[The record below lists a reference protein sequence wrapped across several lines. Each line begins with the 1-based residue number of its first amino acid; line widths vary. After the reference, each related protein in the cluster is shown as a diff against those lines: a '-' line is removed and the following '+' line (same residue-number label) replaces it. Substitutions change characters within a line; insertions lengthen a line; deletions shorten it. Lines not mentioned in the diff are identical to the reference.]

1 MRRNQQHP
9 RRATATRPPAALLL
23 ALLVGLGI
31 CIAVVARAQNVEAPR
46 GTPPSSAPSPLA
58 GSDLVVMD
66 FQDVEIAT
74 LVKFISEITGKNF
87 LLDDKVKGK
96 VSVISPSKITVD
108 EAYRVFQSVLQV
120 KGFTLV
126 DTGPVVKIIA
136 IKDVKGS
143 GLPVGI
149 ETRTPSEAYVTQ
161 LVPLAHLEAQAAAQL
176 LQPLVSRDGLISAY
190 TPTNSLIV
198 VDAESNIARLV
209 ELITSLDVPGQER
222 TVEVIPLKHA
232 FANDVAGILKEAIE
246 DEGGRTAAPSGGG
259 TSNVPG
265 VASNVGK
272 PGTGRGAGGIRV
284 VPDER
289 SNAVVIIGNQ
299 IEIRQAYALVGKLD
313 RPLPKG
319 TGRINVYYLRHA
331 DATEMVQVL
340 ADLVGTTTSTVPR
353 QILPGRAVTE
363 GGGRF
368 GSGSYRSATGSQSLG
383 NFGKSTLGGQ
393 TAGALPGTGRRDS
406 QPGLA
411 GGVQSAGSGG
421 PAVEFESGVR
431 VTADPATNSL
441 VISAAPQDY
450 ATLRDVIAQL
460 DIPRRQVLVEA
471 IIFEVSV
478 TKAKQLGIEMQGGA
492 SVNGGTAFGRV
503 NFRNLNPVTQTIQG
517 GDLSG
522 IGNLSGLL
530 GALISDQSIVLSDGT
545 KIPAGAVL
553 LTALQADTDVNVLS
567 APTIMTTDNEEA
579 EIVVGQNVPFV
590 TSRSTN
596 ETNLANTFSQVDRRD
611 VGITLRLTPQI
622 SEGDTVRLLL
632 FQEVSALVP
641 TSQTEVLQ
649 LGPTTTVRSATT
661 SVVVRDSQTVAIGG
675 LISDSMRASA
685 QGVPFLSDIPVIG
698 NFFKFDDKRKEK
710 VNLIILLT
718 PRILRNPSAL
728 TELTDEERERF
739 HKAVTGRRVFSGTM
753 GKLDVPP
760 QEQGYSGPPGYGP
773 PPGMAAP
780 EPPPPP
786 PEPQP
791 QPVRARRAGVLLPA
805 EAAGAGAAA
814 APANAGGVLLE
825 SESAAAPPGGAH

>member
-1 MRRNQQHP
+1 MRRTDGNSG
-9 RRATATRPPAALLL
+9 RATVTRPLAAIVLALLL
-23 ALLVGLGI
+23 AFGV
-31 CIAVVARAQNVEAPR
+31 AVAARAQNAEPR
-46 GTPPSSAPSPLA
+46 STPRSSAPSPLG

-74 LVKFISEITGKNF
+74 LVKFISEITGRNF

-143 GLPVGI
+143 GLPVGA
-149 ETRTPSEAYVTQ
+149 ETRNPSEAYVTQ
-161 LVPLAHLEAQAAAQL
+161 LVPLEHLEAQAAAQL

-198 VDAESNIARLV
+198 VDSESNIVRLA

-232 FANDVAGILKEAIE
+232 FANDVAGILREAIE
-246 DEGGRTAAPSGGG
+246 DETGRAAAPSGGG
-259 TSNVPG
+259 APVNVPG
-265 VASNVGK
+265 VASSAAGK
-272 PGTGRGAGGIRV
+272 PGTRGVGGIRV

-289 SNAVVIIGNQ
+289 SNAVVVIGNQ

-368 GSGSYRSATGSQSLG
+368 GSGSYRTATGSQSLG
-383 NFGKSTLGGQ
+383 DFGKSMVSRQGS
-393 TAGALPGTGRRDS
+393 GALPGTGRGAS
-406 QPGLA
+406 QPGTA

-450 ATLRDVIAQL
+450 ATLRDVIQQL

-471 IIFEVSV
+471 IIFEVSM
-478 TKAKQLGIEMQGGA
+478 TKAKQLGIELQGGA
-492 SVNGGTAFGRV
+492 SVGGTATALGRV
-503 NFRNLNPVTQTIQG
+503 NFRSLNPLTNAVSE

-522 IGNLSGLL
+522 LGSLSGLL
-530 GALISDQSIVLSDGT
+530 GALISNQSIVLSDGT
-545 KIPAGAVL
+545 KVPAGVALVS
-553 LTALQADTDVNVLS
+553 ALQADTDINVLS
-567 APTIMTTDNEEA
+567 APTILTTDNEEA
-579 EIVVGQNVPFV
+579 EIVVGKNVPFV

-622 SEGDTVRLLL
+622 SDGETVRLLL
-632 FQEVSALVP
+632 FQEVSDLVP
-641 TSQTEVLQ
+641 TSQAEVLQ

-661 SVVVRDSQTVAIGG
+661 SVVVSDSQTVAIGG
-675 LISDSMRASA
+675 LISDKMTASS
-685 QGVPFLSDIPVIG
+685 QGVPYLSEIPVLG
-698 NFFKFDDKRKEK
+698 NLFKFDDKAKEK
-710 VNLIILLT
+710 INLIILLT
-718 PRILRNPSAL
+718 PRILKNPTAL
-728 TELTDEERERF
+728 TALTDDERQRF
-739 HKAVTGRRVFSGTM
+739 QKAVTGRRVFSGTM
-753 GKLDVPP
+753 GKLSVPP
-760 QEQGYSGPPGYGP
+760 PDAPPPPPPGYGP
-773 PPGMAAP
+773 PPGMAVP

-786 PEPQP
+786 RPQT
-791 QPVRARRAGVLLPA
+791 VRAMRSGVLLPA
-805 EAAGAGAAA
+805 EGGAPAA
-814 APANAGGVLLE
+814 APAPADSGTLLE
-825 SESAAAPPGGAH
+825 SEDAASGGAN

>member
-1 MRRNQQHP
+1 VRRHDGHSGGARDP
-9 RRATATRPPAALLL
+9 RSLRAIALVLLVALLAWSRATRAQDAEPPA
-23 ALLVGLGI
+23 
-31 CIAVVARAQNVEAPR
+31 
-46 GTPPSSAPSPLA
+46 SAPSPLA
-58 GSDLVVMD
+58 GNELVVMD

-74 LVKFISEITGKNF
+74 LVKFISEITGRNF

-126 DTGPVVKIIA
+126 DTGPVVKIIP
-136 IKDVKGS
+136 IKDVKGA
-143 GLPVGI
+143 GLPVGA
-149 ETRTPSEAYVTQ
+149 ETAAPSETYVTQ
-161 LVPLAHLEAQAAAQL
+161 LIPLQHLEAQAAAQL

-190 TPTNSLIV
+190 PPTNSLIV
-198 VDAESNIARLV
+198 VDSESNIVRLA

-222 TVEVIPLKHA
+222 SVEVMPLKHA
-232 FANDVAGILKEAIE
+232 FANDVATILREAIE
-246 DEGGRTAAPSGGG
+246 DEGARGGAAPGGG
-259 TSNVPG
+259 TTPNMPG
-265 VASNVGK
+265 VAASTSRAG
-272 PGTGRGAGGIRV
+272 GRGPSGIRV

-289 SNAVVIIGNQ
+289 SNAVIVIGNL
-299 IEIRQAYALVGKLD
+299 IEIRQAYALVAKLD

-340 ADLVGTTTSTVPR
+340 AELVGTTTSTVPR

-368 GSGSYRSATGSQSLG
+368 GSGSYRTATGSQSLG
-383 NFGKSTLGGQ
+383 DFGASVVSRQGS
-393 TAGALPGTGRRDS
+393 GALPGTGRSAS
-406 QPGLA
+406 QPGAA

-441 VISAAPQDY
+441 VISAAPQDF
-450 ATLRDVIAQL
+450 ATLRDVIQQL

-471 IIFEVSV
+471 IIFEVSM
-478 TKAKQLGIEMQGGA
+478 TRAKQLGIEMQGGT
-492 SVNGGTAFGRV
+492 SVDGKGTAFGRV
-503 NFRNLNPVTQTIQG
+503 NFRSLNSVTQTIQG

-553 LTALQADTDVNVLS
+553 LTALQADTDINVLS

-596 ETNLANTFSQVDRRD
+596 ETNLSNTFSQVDRRD

-622 SEGDTVRLLL
+622 SDGDTVRLLI
-632 FQEVSALVP
+632 FQEVSALVNTP
-641 TSQTEVLQ
+641 EVQVLQ

-661 SVVVRDSQTVAIGG
+661 SVVVKDSQTVAIGG
-675 LISDSMRASA
+675 LISDSMRASE

-698 NFFKFDDKRKEK
+698 NFFKFDDNQKEK

-718 PRILRNPSAL
+718 PRILKNPTAL
-728 TELTDEERERF
+728 TALTDDERERF
-739 HKAVTGRRVFSGTM
+739 HRAVTGRRVFSGTM

-760 QEQGYSGPPGYGP
+760 PAPGYGP
-773 PPGMAAP
+773 PPGMAIA

-786 PEPQP
+786 PPP
-791 QPVRARRAGVLLPA
+791 APAPMRAMRAGVLLPA
-805 EAAGAGAAA
+805 EKPGAVP
-814 APANAGGVLLE
+814 APAPAEPDGVLLE
-825 SESAAAPPGGAH
+825 SEAGAASGGAN

>member
-1 MRRNQQHP
+1 VRPRDPHP
-9 RRATATRPPAALLL
+9 RPTRSPRARAGAFALAL
-23 ALLVGLGI
+23 ALLAAGVLL
-31 CIAVVARAQNVEAPR
+31 AVVPAHTQDEPAAR
-46 GTPPSSAPSPLA
+46 GTPPASAPRPLA

-74 LVKFISEITGKNF
+74 LVKFISEITGRNF

-120 KGFTLV
+120 KGFTLI

-143 GLPVGI
+143 GLPVGA
-149 ETRTPSEAYVTQ
+149 ETSTPSEAYVTQ
-161 LVPLAHLEAQAAAQL
+161 LVPLRHLEAQAATAL

-198 VDAESNIARLV
+198 VDTEANIARLV
-209 ELITSLDVPGQER
+209 ELIFALDVPGQER
-222 TVEVIPLKHA
+222 TVEVIALKHA
-232 FANDVAGILKEAIE
+232 FANDVATILREAIE
-246 DEGGRTAAPSGGG
+246 DDSARGGG
-259 TSNVPG
+259 GASGTATTVPG
-265 VASNVGK
+265 VGTSASKALGASGR
-272 PGTGRGAGGIRV
+272 GTGVRV

-289 SNAVVIIGNQ
+289 SNAVVVIGNL
-299 IEIRQAYALVGKLD
+299 IEIRQAHALVAKLD

-319 TGRINVYYLRHA
+319 TGRINVYYLQHA

-368 GSGSYRSATGSQSLG
+368 GSGSYRTATGSQSLG
-383 NFGKSTLGGQ
+383 DFGRSVTSRSG
-393 TAGALPGTGRRDS
+393 TAGLPGTGRS
-406 QPGLA
+406 QSAPGAA
-411 GGVQSAGSGG
+411 GGVQSAGTGG

-450 ATLRDVIAQL
+450 ATLRDVIQQL

-471 IIFEVSV
+471 IIFEVSMNR
-478 TKAKQLGIEMQGGA
+478 ARQLGIEMQGGA
-492 SVNGGTAFGRV
+492 SVDGKGVAFGRV
-503 NFRNLNPVTQTIQG
+503 NFRNLSPLTSAVSGN
-517 GDLSG
+517 DLNALSSV
-522 IGNLSGLL
+522 SGLL

-545 KIPAGAVL
+545 KVPAGV
-553 LTALQADTDVNVLS
+553 ALISALEADTDVNVLS
-567 APTIMTTDNEEA
+567 APTILTTDNEEA

-596 ETNLANTFSQVDRRD
+596 ETNLSNTFSQVDRRD
-611 VGITLRLTPQI
+611 VGITLRMTPQI
-622 SEGDTVRLLL
+622 SEGDTVRLLI

-641 TSQTEVLQ
+641 TSQVQVLQ

-661 SVVVRDSQTVAIGG
+661 SVVVKDAQTVAIGG
-675 LISDSMRASA
+675 LISDTLRASE

-698 NFFKFDDKRKEK
+698 NFFKFDDKSKEK

-718 PRILRNPSAL
+718 PRILKNPSTL
-728 TELTDEERERF
+728 ENLTDEERARF
-739 HKAVTGRRVFSGTM
+739 HKAVMGRKVFSGTM
-753 GKLDVPP
+753 GKID
-760 QEQGYSGPPGYGP
+760 P
-773 PPGMAAP
+773 PPPAP
-780 EPPPPP
+780 EPAEALPPPP
-786 PEPQP
+786 A
-791 QPVRARRAGVLLPA
+791 RAIRAGVLLPA
-805 EAAGAGAAA
+805 ENGGGAAA
-814 APANAGGVLLE
+814 AEPADDGVLLSPE
-825 SESAAAPPGGAH
+825 DATLPPGVQ

>member
-1 MRRNQQHP
+1 MRRHDRHRGRARTTRPLAACTLAVAIALGAWLSLARAQQVEGRSASP
-9 RRATATRPPAALLL
+9 PPPPPPAA
-23 ALLVGLGI
+23 
-31 CIAVVARAQNVEAPR
+31 
-46 GTPPSSAPSPLA
+46 SAPSPLA

-143 GLPVGI
+143 SLPIGA
-149 ETRTPSEAYVTQ
+149 ETKTPSEAYVTQ
-161 LVPLAHLEAQAAAQL
+161 LVPLEHLEAQAAAQL

-232 FANDVAGILKEAIE
+232 FANDVAGILREAIE
-246 DEGGRTAAPSGGG
+246 DDSARGSGPVGGSNAPASI
-259 TSNVPG
+259 PG
-265 VASNVGK
+265 VASSGGGK
-272 PGTGRGAGGIRV
+272 NAGRGPTGIRV

-289 SNAVVIIGNQ
+289 SNAVVVIGNQ
-299 IEIRQAYALVGKLD
+299 IEIRQAYALVAKLD

-319 TGRINVYYLRHA
+319 TGRINVYYLQHA

-383 NFGKSTLGGQ
+383 NFGRSTLGGQ
-393 TAGALPGTGRRDS
+393 TAGALPGTGRSAS
-406 QPGLA
+406 QPGVA

-450 ATLRDVIAQL
+450 ATLRDVIQQL

-471 IIFEVSV
+471 IIFEVSM
-478 TKAKQLGIEMQGGA
+478 TKAKQLGIELQGGA
-492 SVNGGTAFGRV
+492 SVDGKGVAFGRV
-503 NFRNLNPVTQTIQG
+503 NFRNLNSVTQTIQG

-522 IGNLSGLL
+522 IGNLTGLL

-553 LTALQADTDVNVLS
+553 VSALQADTDINVLS

-661 SVVVRDSQTVAIGG
+661 SVVVKDSQTVAIGG
-675 LISDSMRASA
+675 LISDSMRASQ
-685 QGVPFLSDIPVIG
+685 QGVPYLSDIPVLG
-698 NFFKFDDKRKEK
+698 NLFKYDDKSKEK

-718 PRILRNPSAL
+718 PKILRNPTAL
-728 TELTDEERERF
+728 TQLTDEERERF
-739 HKAVTGRRVFSGTM
+739 HKAVTGRRVFSGTL

-760 QEQGYSGPPGYGP
+760 PPPPPYPPTAGYG

-786 PEPQP
+786 QP
-791 QPVRARRAGVLLPA
+791 
-805 EAAGAGAAA
+805 
-814 APANAGGVLLE
+814 
-825 SESAAAPPGGAH
+825 

>member
-1 MRRNQQHP
+1 V
-9 RRATATRPPAALLL
+9 RARDPQTKSTRPGRTRAGAFLLTTALLAAGILL
-23 ALLVGLGI
+23 A
-31 CIAVVARAQNVEAPR
+31 VAPAHTQDEPEPRTSPPASAPR
-46 GTPPSSAPSPLA
+46 PLA
-58 GSDLVVMD
+58 GNDLVVMD

-74 LVKFISEITGKNF
+74 LVKFISEITGRNF

-120 KGFTLV
+120 KGFTLI

-143 GLPVGI
+143 GLPVGA
-149 ETRTPSEAYVTQ
+149 ETQTPSEAYVTQ
-161 LVPLAHLEAQAAAQL
+161 LVPLRHLEAQAATAL

-198 VDAESNIARLV
+198 VDTETNIARLV
-209 ELITSLDVPGQER
+209 ELIFALDVPGQER

-232 FANDVAGILKEAIE
+232 FANDVATILREAIE
-246 DEGGRTAAPSGGG
+246 DDSARGGG
-259 TSNVPG
+259 GGAASGTATTVPG
-265 VASNVGK
+265 VGTSASKALGASGR
-272 PGTGRGAGGIRV
+272 GTGVRV

-289 SNAVVIIGNQ
+289 SNAVVVIGNL
-299 IEIRQAYALVGKLD
+299 IEIRQAHALVAKLD

-319 TGRINVYYLRHA
+319 TGRINVYYLQHA

-340 ADLVGTTTSTVPR
+340 AELVGTTTSTVPR

-368 GSGSYRSATGSQSLG
+368 GSGSYRTATGSQSLG
-383 NFGKSTLGGQ
+383 DFGRSVTSRQG
-393 TAGALPGTGRRDS
+393 TAGLPGTGRS
-406 QPGLA
+406 QSAPGTA

-450 ATLRDVIAQL
+450 ATLRDVIQQL

-471 IIFEVSV
+471 IIFEVSMNR
-478 TKAKQLGIEMQGGA
+478 ARQLGIELQGGA
-492 SVNGGTAFGRV
+492 SVDGKGVAFGRV
-503 NFRNLNPVTQTIQG
+503 NFKNLSPLTSAVSGNDLG
-517 GDLSG
+517 GLSTV
-522 IGNLSGLL
+522 SGLL
-530 GALISDQSIVLSDGT
+530 GALISDQSIILSDGT
-545 KIPAGAVL
+545 KVPAGV
-553 LTALQADTDVNVLS
+553 ALISALEADTDVNVLS
-567 APTIMTTDNEEA
+567 APTILTTDNEEA

-611 VGITLRLTPQI
+611 VGITLRMTPQI
-622 SEGDTVRLLL
+622 SEGDTVRLLI

-641 TSQTEVLQ
+641 TSQVQVLQ

-661 SVVVRDSQTVAIGG
+661 SVVVKDKQTVAIGG
-675 LISDSMRASA
+675 LISDTLRASE
-685 QGVPFLSDIPVIG
+685 QGVPYLSDIPVIG
-698 NFFKFDDKRKEK
+698 NLFKFDDKSKEK

-718 PRILRNPSAL
+718 PRILKNPSTL
-728 TELTDEERERF
+728 ETLTDEERARF
-739 HKAVTGRRVFSGTM
+739 HKAVMGRKVFSGTM
-753 GKLDVPP
+753 GKVDPRPP
-760 QEQGYSGPPGYGP
+760 E
-773 PPGMAAP
+773 P
-780 EPPPPP
+780 EPAQDLPPPPA
-786 PEPQP
+786 
-791 QPVRARRAGVLLPA
+791 RAMRAGVLLPA
-805 EAAGAGAAA
+805 ENGGGAPVPEPVDDGM
-814 APANAGGVLLE
+814 LLSPE
-825 SESAAAPPGGAH
+825 DATLPPGVQ

>member
-1 MRRNQQHP
+1 MRRRERHHHRAATGGP
-9 RRATATRPPAALLL
+9 RTWL
-23 ALLVGLGI
+23 ALFGLAIVLG
-31 CIAVVARAQNVEAPR
+31 AVVVARAQTA
-46 GTPPSSAPSPLA
+46 GDGQPPQPATAPSPLR
-58 GSDLVVMD
+58 GDDLVVMD
-66 FQDVEIAT
+66 FQDVEIGT

-96 VSVISPSKITVD
+96 VSVISPSKISVD

-126 DTGPVVKIIA
+126 DTGPVVKIIPT
-136 IKDVKGS
+136 KDVKGE
-143 GLPVGI
+143 GLPIGA
-149 ETRTPSEAYVTQ
+149 ETKIPSESFVTQ
-161 LVPLAHLEAQAAAQL
+161 LVPLEHLEAQAAASL
-176 LQPLVSRDGLISAY
+176 LQPLVSREGLISAY
-190 TPTNSLIV
+190 TPTNSLII
-198 VDAESNIARLV
+198 VDTEANIARLV
-209 ELITSLDVPGQER
+209 ELILGLDVPGQER
-222 TVEVIPLKHA
+222 NVEVIPLKHA
-232 FANDVAGILKEAIE
+232 YANDVATILREAIE
-246 DEGGRTAAPSGGG
+246 DQSAPGGPSGGTTSVPGIG
-259 TSNVPG
+259 TSAAKTQPASGGRASG
-265 VASNVGK
+265 V
-272 PGTGRGAGGIRV
+272 RV

-289 SNAVVIIGNQ
+289 SNSVVVIGNM
-299 IEIRQAYALVGKLD
+299 IEIRQAHALIAKLD
-313 RPLPKG
+313 RPLPRG

-368 GSGSYRSATGSQSLG
+368 GSGAYRTATGSQSLG
-383 NFGKSTLGGQ
+383 DFGRSTISRQ
-393 TAGALPGTGRRDS
+393 SAGALPGTGRS
-406 QPGLA
+406 QSLPGTA
-411 GGVQSAGSGG
+411 GGVQSAGTGG

-450 ATLRDVIAQL
+450 ATLREVIEQL

-471 IIFEVSV
+471 IIFEVSM

-492 SVNGGTAFGRV
+492 SVDGKAVAFGRV

-545 KIPAGAVL
+545 KIPAGALL
-553 LTALQADTDVNVLS
+553 LTALEADTDINVLS
-567 APTIMTTDNEEA
+567 APTILTTDNEEA

-596 ETNLANTFSQVDRRD
+596 ETNLENTFSQIDRRD

-622 SEGDTVRLLL
+622 SEGDTVRLLI

-641 TSQTEVLQ
+641 TSQVQVLQ

-675 LISDSMRASA
+675 LISDSLRASE
-685 QGVPFLSDIPVIG
+685 QGVPYLSDIPVIG
-698 NFFKFDDKRKEK
+698 NLFKFDDKSKEK

-728 TELTDEERERF
+728 ASLTDEERARF
-739 HKAVTGRRVFSGTM
+739 QRAVTGKRPFSGTM
-753 GKLDVPP
+753 GKI
-760 QEQGYSGPPGYGP
+760 
-773 PPGMAAP
+773 
-780 EPPPPP
+780 EPPPPDAGP
-786 PEPQP
+786 PARAIQP
-791 QPVRARRAGVLLPA
+791 GILLPA
-805 EAAGAGAAA
+805 E
-814 APANAGGVLLE
+814 NAGPAPEPVRVEGDGVLLE
-825 SESAAAPPGGAH
+825 SEPGTAGAP

>member
-1 MRRNQQHP
+1 VRRHDQHP
-9 RRATATRPPAALLL
+9 GRATVTRRRAATAVLAIAA
-23 ALLVGLGI
+23 LVGL
-31 CIAVVARAQNVEAPR
+31 VVAHSAARAQLGEPR
-46 GTPPSSAPSPLA
+46 GAQPASAPSPLA
-58 GSDLVVMD
+58 PGDLVVMD

-74 LVKFISEITGKNF
+74 LVKFISEITGRNF

-143 GLPVGI
+143 GLPVGGA
-149 ETRTPSEAYVTQ
+149 TQTPSEVYVTQ
-161 LVPLAHLEAQAAAQL
+161 LVPLEHLEAQAAVSL

-198 VDAESNIARLV
+198 VDSESNIARLV
-209 ELITSLDVPGQER
+209 ELIMSLDVPGQER

-232 FANDVAGILKEAIE
+232 FAGDVATILREAIE
-246 DEGGRTAAPSGGG
+246 DDSARGAAPAAPAGGA
-259 TSNVPG
+259 NVPG
-265 VASNVGK
+265 VASS
-272 PGTGRGAGGIRV
+272 GTGRQGSTRGPSGIRV

-289 SNAVVIIGNQ
+289 SNAVVVIGNQ

-319 TGRINVYYLRHA
+319 TGRINVYALRHA

-340 ADLVGTTTSTVPR
+340 AELVGTTTSTVPR

-368 GSGSYRSATGSQSLG
+368 GSQSSRTATGSQSLG
-383 NFGKSTLGGQ
+383 DFGRSVISRPSS
-393 TAGALPGTGRRDS
+393 GALPGTGRGAS
-406 QPGLA
+406 QPGAA
-411 GGVQSAGSGG
+411 GGVQSAGGGG

-450 ATLRDVIAQL
+450 ATLRDVIQQL

-471 IIFEVSV
+471 IIFEISM
-478 TKAKQLGIEMQGGA
+478 TRAKQLGIEMQGGA
-492 SVNGGTAFGRV
+492 SVDGKGTAFGRV
-503 NFRNLNPVTQTIQG
+503 NFRNLNSVTQTIQG

-530 GALISDQSIVLSDGT
+530 GALVSDQSIVLSDGT

-553 LTALQADTDVNVLS
+553 LTALQADTDINVLS

-622 SEGDTVRLLL
+622 SEGDTVRLLI

-641 TSQTEVLQ
+641 TSQVQVLQ

-661 SVVVRDSQTVAIGG
+661 SVVVKDSQTVAIGG
-675 LISDSMRASA
+675 LISDSMRASE
-685 QGVPFLSDIPVIG
+685 QGIPFLSDIPVLG
-698 NFFKFDDKRKEK
+698 NLFKYDDKSKEK

-718 PRILRNPSAL
+718 PRILKNPSAL
-728 TELTDEERERF
+728 AALTDEERERF
-739 HKAVTGRRVFSGTM
+739 HRAVSGRRVFSGTM

-760 QEQGYSGPPGYGP
+760 PDVYRGAPPSS
-773 PPGMAAP
+773 MAAAA
-780 EPPPPP
+780 PPPPP
-786 PEPQP
+786 PVPASA
-791 QPVRARRAGVLLPA
+791 RAIRAGVLLPA
-805 EAAGAGAAA
+805 ENGDAE
-814 APANAGGVLLE
+814 PATGSVDDGDVLLE
-825 SESAAAPPGGAH
+825 SEAGPAPGGAQ

>member
-1 MRRNQQHP
+1 MRRTDGNSG
-9 RRATATRPPAALLL
+9 RATVTRQLAAIALALLL
-23 ALLVGLGI
+23 AFGV
-31 CIAVVARAQNVEAPR
+31 AVAARAQNAEPR
-46 GTPPSSAPSPLA
+46 NTPRSSAPSPLA

-74 LVKFISEITGKNF
+74 LVKFISEITGRNF

-143 GLPVGI
+143 GLPVGA
-149 ETRTPSEAYVTQ
+149 ETRNPSEAYVTQ
-161 LVPLAHLEAQAAAQL
+161 LVPLEHLEAQAAAQL

-198 VDAESNIARLV
+198 VDSESNIARLA

-232 FANDVAGILKEAIE
+232 FANDVAGILREAIE
-246 DEGGRTAAPSGGG
+246 DEAGRAAAPSGGG
-259 TSNVPG
+259 ATSNVPG
-265 VASNVGK
+265 VASSAAGK
-272 PGTGRGAGGIRV
+272 AGTRGVGGIRV

-289 SNAVVIIGNQ
+289 SNAVVVIGNQ
-299 IEIRQAYALVGKLD
+299 IEIRQAYALVAKLD

-368 GSGSYRSATGSQSLG
+368 GSGSYRTSTGSQSLG
-383 NFGKSTLGGQ
+383 DFGKSMISRQGS
-393 TAGALPGTGRRDS
+393 GALPGTGRSAS
-406 QPGLA
+406 QPGTA

-450 ATLRDVIAQL
+450 ATLRDVIQQL

-471 IIFEVSV
+471 IIFEVSM
-478 TKAKQLGIEMQGGA
+478 TKAKQLGIELQGGA
-492 SVNGGTAFGRV
+492 SVGGTATALGRV
-503 NFRNLNPVTQTIQG
+503 NFRNLNPLTNAVSD
-517 GDLSG
+517 GDLTGLGS
-522 IGNLSGLL
+522 LSGLL
-530 GALISDQSIVLSDGT
+530 GALISNQSIVLSDGT
-545 KIPAGAVL
+545 KVPAGV
-553 LTALQADTDVNVLS
+553 ALVSALEADTDINVLS
-567 APTIMTTDNEEA
+567 APTILTTDNEEA
-579 EIVVGQNVPFV
+579 EIVVGKNVPFV

-622 SEGDTVRLLL
+622 SDGETVRLLL
-632 FQEVSALVP
+632 FQEVSDLVP
-641 TSQTEVLQ
+641 TSQAEVLQ

-661 SVVVRDSQTVAIGG
+661 SVVVSDSQTVAIGG
-675 LISDSMRASA
+675 LISDKLTASS
-685 QGVPFLSDIPVIG
+685 QGVPYLSEIPVLG
-698 NFFKFDDKRKEK
+698 NLFKFDDKAKEK
-710 VNLIILLT
+710 INLIILLT
-718 PRILRNPSAL
+718 PRILKNPTAL
-728 TELTDEERERF
+728 TALTDDERQRF
-739 HKAVTGRRVFSGTM
+739 QKAVTGRRVFSGTM
-753 GKLDVPP
+753 GKLSVPP
-760 QEQGYSGPPGYGP
+760 SDMPPPPPPGYGP
-773 PPGMAAP
+773 PPGMAVP

-786 PEPQP
+786 RPQT
-791 QPVRARRAGVLLPA
+791 VRAMRSGVLLPA
-805 EAAGAGAAA
+805 EGGAPVAAHAPADAGTLLEPEGAA
-814 APANAGGVLLE
+814 
-825 SESAAAPPGGAH
+825 SGGAN

>member
-1 MRRNQQHP
+1 MRPADGNP
-9 RRATATRPPAALLL
+9 GRATVTRSLAALAL
-23 ALLVGLGI
+23 ALLAALGV
-31 CIAVVARAQNVEAPR
+31 AVAARAQNSEPR
-46 GTPPSSAPSPLA
+46 GTQPASAPSPLA

-66 FQDVEIAT
+66 FQDVEIST
-74 LVKFISEITGKNF
+74 LVKFISEITGRNF

-143 GLPVGI
+143 ALPVGV
-149 ETRTPSEAYVTQ
+149 ETKNPSEAYVTQ
-161 LVPLAHLEAQAAAQL
+161 LVPLEHLEAQAAAQL

-190 TPTNSLIV
+190 APTNSLIV
-198 VDAESNIARLV
+198 VDSENNIARLV

-232 FANDVAGILKEAIE
+232 YANDVSGILREAIE
-246 DEGGRTAAPSGGG
+246 DESGRGAAPGAGGN
-259 TSNVPG
+259 TASVPG
-265 VASNVGK
+265 VASSGAK
-272 PGTGRGAGGIRV
+272 PGAGRGVSGIRV

-289 SNAVVIIGNQ
+289 SNSVVVIGNQ
-299 IEIRQAYALVGKLD
+299 IEIRQAYALVAKLD

-340 ADLVGTTTSTVPR
+340 ADLVGTSTSTVPR

-383 NFGKSTLGGQ
+383 NFGRSTLGGQ
-393 TAGALPGTGRRDS
+393 SAGALPGTGRRES
-406 QPGLA
+406 QPGVA

-441 VISAAPQDY
+441 VISAAPQDF
-450 ATLRDVIAQL
+450 ATLRDVIQQL

-471 IIFEVSV
+471 IIFEVSM
-478 TKAKQLGIEMQGGA
+478 TKARQLGIELQGGA
-492 SVNGGTAFGRV
+492 SVGGTATALGRV
-503 NFRNLNPVTQTIQG
+503 NFRNLNPLTSAVG
-517 GDLSG
+517 DGDLSG
-522 IGNLSGLL
+522 IGSLSGLL
-530 GALISDQSIVLSDGT
+530 GALISNQSIVLSDGT
-545 KIPAGAVL
+545 KVPAGV
-553 LTALQADTDVNVLS
+553 ALVSALEADTDINVLS
-567 APTIMTTDNEEA
+567 APTILTTDNEEA
-579 EIVVGQNVPFV
+579 EIVVGKNVPFV

-632 FQEVSALVP
+632 FQEVSDLVP
-641 TSQTEVLQ
+641 TSQAEVLQ

-661 SVVVRDSQTVAIGG
+661 SVVVSDSQTVAIGG
-675 LISDSMRASA
+675 LISDKLTASA
-685 QGVPFLSDIPVIG
+685 QGVPYLSSIPVIG
-698 NFFKFDDKRKEK
+698 NLFKFDDKAKEK
-710 VNLIILLT
+710 INLIILLT
-718 PRILRNPSAL
+718 PRIMKNPTALDAL
-728 TELTDEERERF
+728 TDNERERF
-739 HKAVTGRRVFSGTM
+739 QRAVTGKRVFSGTM
-753 GKLDVPP
+753 GKVSPQPPPPP
-760 QEQGYSGPPGYGP
+760 QL
-773 PPGMAAP
+773 
-780 EPPPPP
+780 PPPPP
-786 PEPQP
+786 PQLPPSRMQAP
-791 QPVRARRAGVLLPA
+791 PPRAVGPGVLLPA
-805 EAAGAGAAA
+805 ENASTGQSPAPVAAD
-814 APANAGGVLLE
+814 GGTLLE
-825 SESAAAPPGGAH
+825 PESAAGGQ

>member
-1 MRRNQQHP
+1 
-9 RRATATRPPAALLL
+9 
-23 ALLVGLGI
+23 
-31 CIAVVARAQNVEAPR
+31 
-46 GTPPSSAPSPLA
+46 
-58 GSDLVVMD
+58 
-66 FQDVEIAT
+66 
-74 LVKFISEITGKNF
+74 
-87 LLDDKVKGK
+87 
-96 VSVISPSKITVD
+96 
-108 EAYRVFQSVLQV
+108 
-120 KGFTLV
+120 
-126 DTGPVVKIIA
+126 
-136 IKDVKGS
+136 
-143 GLPVGI
+143 
-149 ETRTPSEAYVTQ
+149 
-161 LVPLAHLEAQAAAQL
+161 
-176 LQPLVSRDGLISAY
+176 
-190 TPTNSLIV
+190 
-198 VDAESNIARLV
+198 
-209 ELITSLDVPGQER
+209 
-222 TVEVIPLKHA
+222 
-232 FANDVAGILKEAIE
+232 
-246 DEGGRTAAPSGGG
+246 
-259 TSNVPG
+259 
-265 VASNVGK
+265 
-272 PGTGRGAGGIRV
+272 
-284 VPDER
+284 
-289 SNAVVIIGNQ
+289 
-299 IEIRQAYALVGKLD
+299 
-313 RPLPKG
+313 
-319 TGRINVYYLRHA
+319 
-331 DATEMVQVL
+331 
-340 ADLVGTTTSTVPR
+340 
-353 QILPGRAVTE
+353 
-363 GGGRF
+363 
-368 GSGSYRSATGSQSLG
+368 
-383 NFGKSTLGGQ
+383 
-393 TAGALPGTGRRDS
+393 
-406 QPGLA
+406 
-411 GGVQSAGSGG
+411 
-421 PAVEFESGVR
+421 
-431 VTADPATNSL
+431 
-441 VISAAPQDY
+441 
-450 ATLRDVIAQL
+450 VIAQL

-522 IGNLSGLL
+522 IGTLSGLL

>member
-1 MRRNQQHP
+1 VRRSDGHP
-9 RRATATRPPAALLL
+9 RRATATRPLAALLV
-23 ALLVGLGI
+23 ALLVGVG
-31 CIAVVARAQNVEAPR
+31 IAVVARAQSVEAPR
-46 GTPPSSAPSPLA
+46 GGPPASAPSPLA
-58 GSDLVVMD
+58 GSDLVMMD

-149 ETRTPSEAYVTQ
+149 ETGPPSEAYVTQ
-161 LVPLAHLEAQAAAQL
+161 LVPLQHLEAQAAAQL

-198 VDAESNIARLV
+198 VDSESNIARLV

-222 TVEVIPLKHA
+222 TVEVIPLKHSY
-232 FANDVAGILKEAIE
+232 ANDVAGILREAIE
-246 DEGGRTAAPSGGG
+246 DESGRGSAPGGG
-259 TSNVPG
+259 AVSNVPG

-272 PGTGRGAGGIRV
+272 PGSSRGASGIRV

-393 TAGALPGTGRRDS
+393 SAGALPGTGRRES
-406 QPGLA
+406 QPGVA

-450 ATLRDVIAQL
+450 ATLRDVIQQL

-471 IIFEVSV
+471 IIFEVSIS
-478 TKAKQLGIEMQGGA
+478 KAKQLGIEMQGGA
-492 SVNGGTAFGRV
+492 SVDGKGVAFGRV
-503 NFRNLNPVTQTIQG
+503 NFRNLNPVTQTVQG

-522 IGNLSGLL
+522 IGNISGLL

-545 KIPAGAVL
+545 KIPAGAL
-553 LTALQADTDVNVLS
+553 LVTALQADTDVNVLS

-661 SVVVRDSQTVAIGG
+661 SVVVKDSQTVAIGG
-675 LISDSMRASA
+675 LISDSMRASQ
-685 QGVPFLSDIPVIG
+685 QGVPFLSDIPVLG

-728 TELTDEERERF
+728 TPLTDEERERF
-739 HKAVTGRRVFSGTM
+739 HKAVAGRRMFSGTM

-760 QEQGYSGPPGYGP
+760 QDQGYGP
-773 PPGMAAP
+773 PPGGGPPGMAVP

-786 PEPQP
+786 LP
-791 QPVRARRAGVLLPA
+791 QPVRAMRAGVLLPA
-805 EAAGAGAAA
+805 ESAGSGAGA
-814 APANAGGVLLE
+814 PPPNAGGTLLE
-825 SESAAAPPGGAH
+825 PESGAPPPGGAH

>member
-1 MRRNQQHP
+1 MRRTDGNP
-9 RRATATRPPAALLL
+9 GRATAIRPLAAVAL
-23 ALLVGLGI
+23 ALLAAFGV
-31 CIAVVARAQNVEAPR
+31 AVAARAQNAEPR
-46 GTPPSSAPSPLA
+46 STPPASAPSPLA

-74 LVKFISEITGKNF
+74 LVKFISEITGRNF

-143 GLPVGI
+143 GLPVGA
-149 ETRTPSEAYVTQ
+149 ETRNPSEAYVTQ
-161 LVPLAHLEAQAAAQL
+161 LVPLEHLEAQAAAQL

-198 VDAESNIARLV
+198 VDSESNIARLT
-209 ELITSLDVPGQER
+209 ELIASLDVPGQER

-232 FANDVAGILKEAIE
+232 FANDVAGILREAIE
-246 DEGGRTAAPSGGG
+246 DENGRAGAPGGG
-259 TSNVPG
+259 GPTSNVPG
-265 VASNVGK
+265 VASSVAGK
-272 PGTGRGAGGIRV
+272 PGSRGVGGIRV
-284 VPDER
+284 VADER
-289 SNAVVIIGNQ
+289 SNAVVVIGNQ

-319 TGRINVYYLRHA
+319 TGRINVYYLQHA

-383 NFGKSTLGGQ
+383 DFGRSTISRQGS
-393 TAGALPGTGRRDS
+393 GALPGTGRSAS
-406 QPGLA
+406 QPGVA
-411 GGVQSAGSGG
+411 GGVQSAGTGG

-450 ATLRDVIAQL
+450 ATLRDVIQQL

-471 IIFEVSV
+471 IIFEVSM
-478 TKAKQLGIEMQGGA
+478 TKAKQLGIEMQGGT
-492 SVNGGTAFGRV
+492 SVAGQAVAFGRV
-503 NFRNLNPVTQTIQG
+503 NFRNLNPLTQSVQN
-517 GDLSG
+517 GDLTG
-522 IGNLSGLL
+522 VGTLSGLL
-530 GALISDQSIVLSDGT
+530 GALISQQSIVLSDGT

-553 LTALQADTDVNVLS
+553 LSALEADTDVNVLS

-622 SEGDTVRLLL
+622 SEGETVRLLL

-661 SVVVRDSQTVAIGG
+661 SVVVKDSQTVAIGG
-675 LISDSMRASA
+675 LISDSMRASQ
-685 QGVPFLSDIPVIG
+685 QGVPYLSDIPVLG
-698 NFFKFDDKRKEK
+698 NLFKFDDKSKEK

-718 PRILRNPSAL
+718 PRILRNPTAL
-728 TELTDEERERF
+728 TSLTDEERERF

-760 QEQGYSGPPGYGP
+760 PEPAYPPASAYG

-786 PEPQP
+786 QP
-791 QPVRARRAGVLLPA
+791 QPVRAMRAGVLLPA
-805 EAAGAGAAA
+805 EGAGSGAA
-814 APANAGGVLLE
+814 APANTGGVLLE
-825 SESAAAPPGGAH
+825 PEDDASGGAH

>member
-1 MRRNQQHP
+1 MSAPAPH
-9 RRATATRPPAALLL
+9 ATRVRRRSALAAALVAAL
-23 ALLVGLGI
+23 ALAMLP
-31 CIAVVARAQNVEAPR
+31 ARAQDEPDPTPGAEGAAPQ
-46 GTPPSSAPSPLA
+46 PLA
-58 GSDLVVMD
+58 AGDLVVMD

-96 VSVISPSKITVD
+96 VSVISPSKITVQ

-126 DTGPVVKIIA
+126 DTGPVVKIVA
-136 IKDVKGS
+136 IKDAKS
-143 GLPVGI
+143 AGLPVDGDV
-149 ETRTPSEAYVTQ
+149 EQPSDTYVTQ
-161 LVPLAHLEAQAAAQL
+161 LVPLEHLEAQAAAAL

-190 TPTNSLIV
+190 TPTNSLII
-198 VDAESNIARLV
+198 VDSEVNIARLV
-209 ELITSLDVPGQER
+209 ELILGLDVPGQER

-232 FANDVAGILKEAIE
+232 FAGDVATILREAIE
-246 DEGGRTAAPSGGG
+246 DQDAATRAAPG
-259 TSNVPG
+259 TSAVPG
-265 VASNVGK
+265 VGAKAQPAGTARG
-272 PGTGRGAGGIRV
+272 PGGLRV

-289 SNAVVIIGNQ
+289 SNAVIVIGNQ
-299 IEIRQAYALVGKLD
+299 LEIRQAYALINKLD

-340 ADLVGTTTSTVPR
+340 AELVGTTTSTVPR

-368 GSGSYRSATGSQSLG
+368 GSGAYRTATGSQSLG
-383 NFGKSTLGGQ
+383 DFGRSTISRQ
-393 TAGALPGTGRRDS
+393 SAGALPGTGRAVS
-406 QPGLA
+406 QPGTA
-411 GGVQSAGSGG
+411 GGVVSAGSGG

-450 ATLRDVIAQL
+450 AVLRAVIEQL

-471 IIFEVSV
+471 IIFEVSL
-478 TKAKQLGIEMQGGA
+478 TRARQLGIELQGGT
-492 SVNGGTAFGRV
+492 SVDGAVAFGRV
-503 NFRNLNPVTQTIQG
+503 NFRNLNPVTQSLAS
-517 GDLSG
+517 GDVTG

-530 GALISDQSIVLSDGT
+530 AALISEQSIILADGT
-545 KIPAGAVL
+545 KIPAGAAL
-553 LTALQADTDVNVLS
+553 LSALEADTDINVLS

-596 ETNLANTFSQVDRRD
+596 ETNLENTFSQIDRRD

-622 SEGDTVRLLL
+622 SEGDTVRLLI

-641 TSQTEVLQ
+641 TAEVQVLQ

-661 SVVVRDSQTVAIGG
+661 SVVVKDNQTVAIGG
-675 LISDSMRASA
+675 LISDTLRKSESS
-685 QGVPFLSDIPVIG
+685 VPYLSDIPVLG
-698 NFFKFDDKRKEK
+698 NLFKFDDDSKEK

-718 PRILRNPSAL
+718 PRILRNPAVMASVS
-728 TELTDEERERF
+728 DEERRRF
-739 HKAVTGRRVFSGTM
+739 RAALTGRGMFAGTR
-753 GKLDVPP
+753 GSA
-760 QEQGYSGPPGYGP
+760 E
-773 PPGMAAP
+773 
-780 EPPPPP
+780 PPP
-786 PEPQP
+786 PEPRP
-791 QPVRARRAGVLLPA
+791 PARATTVGVLLPA
-805 EAAGAGAAA
+805 ENGGAAGANGGADRQD
-814 APANAGGVLLE
+814 GVLLGPE
-825 SESAAAPPGGAH
+825 GSAGSAVAQ